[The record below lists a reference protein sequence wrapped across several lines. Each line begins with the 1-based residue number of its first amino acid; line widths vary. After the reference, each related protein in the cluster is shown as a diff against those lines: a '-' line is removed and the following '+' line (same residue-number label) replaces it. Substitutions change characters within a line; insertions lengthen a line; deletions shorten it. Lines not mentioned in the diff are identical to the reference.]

1 LKKGPAGEYPA
12 GPFVFEPEQ
21 AKTLSRFHANTRKA
35 HPRCV
40 VQGVGAYWRGS
51 SKAVR
56 ESMSHYSDQALEVM
70 LADLESDRV
79 ERKQSFQ
86 GKSPETVREA
96 VCAFA
101 NDLVGH
107 GEPGVVFIGALDD
120 GAPMEGFA
128 VTEEL
133 LRQLSD
139 IKTDGNVVPPPTL
152 LVEKRKL
159 RGVGMA
165 VITVWPCD
173 SPPARYR
180 GRIHVR
186 WGPRR
191 GLATAQDER
200 ILNERRRHR
209 DRPYD
214 VQPIRDADIN
224 ELDRLRFE
232 REYLPALVARDVLE
246 ANERSYEQK
255 LAATKMIMSESDP
268 TPTVLSVLVVG
279 NSPVDWIPGA
289 YTQFLRVAG
298 NDLTAPVA
306 DEVAIHGTVGDQIRR
321 LEEKLAAHNLRA
333 VRFAD
338 VVTEERRDAYPLD
351 ALRQLVRNAYMHRS
365 YEATNSPI
373 RVYWFDD
380 RIEIHNPGGP
390 FGSVTPDN
398 FGQPGITDYR
408 NPNLAEAL
416 RALGYVQRF
425 GAGIAIARKALGDRL
440 RFQVQMGVVSAIVWG
455 DMPPQ
460 SGALTRAA

>member
-1 LKKGPAGEYPA
+1 
-12 GPFVFEPEQ
+12 
-21 AKTLSRFHANTRKA
+21 
-35 HPRCV
+35 
-40 VQGVGAYWRGS
+40 
-51 SKAVR
+51 
-56 ESMSHYSDQALEVM
+56 MSYFTDAQLEAM

-86 GKSPETVREA
+86 GDAPQKVREA

-101 NDLVGH
+101 NDLAGH
-107 GEPGVVFIGALDD
+107 GEPGVVLIGVHDK
-120 GAPMEGFA
+120 GTPMPDFV
-128 VTEEL
+128 VTDEL
-133 LRQLSD
+133 LRSLAD
-139 IKTDGNVVPPPTL
+139 IKTDGNIVPPPTL
-152 LVEKRKL
+152 LVEKRL
-159 RGVGMA
+159 LQGAETA

-173 SPPARYR
+173 TPPARYK

-214 VQPIRDADIN
+214 VQPVHESVMG

-232 REYLPALVARDVLE
+232 QEYLPSLVARDVLD

-255 LAATKMIMSESDP
+255 LAATKMVLSDSEP
-268 TPTVLSVLVVG
+268 TPTVLGLLVIG
-279 NSPVDWIPGA
+279 KSPADWIQGA
-289 YTQFLRVAG
+289 YTQFLRLAG
-298 NDLTAPVA
+298 HDLTAPVA
-306 DEVAIHGTVGDQIRR
+306 DEEAIYGTVADQIRR
-321 LEEKLAAHNLRA
+321 LEEKLAAHNTRS
-333 VRFAD
+333 VRFSD
-338 VVTEERRDAYPLD
+338 VAAEAREEAYQLD
-351 ALRQLVRNAYMHRS
+351 ALRQLVRNAQMHRS
-365 YEATNSPI
+365 YEATNTPV

-390 FGSVTPDN
+390 FGSVTPEN

-425 GAGIAIARKALGDRL
+425 GAGIAIARKHPGQRL
-440 RFQVQMGVVSAIVWG
+440 RFEVQPGVVAAIIE
-455 DMPPQ
+455 
-460 SGALTRAA
+460 GAAA